1 MKLFPPAQP
10 RPAAPAGA
18 GFRKLAEPKQ
28 RTLIWSD
35 FTAGSPV
42 ADVMS
47 AVAYRD
53 VALGYASGLK
63 PGSALRAYLKSKYEL
78 AITVDAATTYTVDL
92 GALGIKLVL
101 STKTAPA
108 LPTNAHPDLVAYI
121 SSDAGTSWAKTDI
134 TAINTAASTVTITKT
149 ASATNRVK
157 LYYLSGNG
165 EIQLSVRKPQ
175 GSDVFNSK
183 VFGKPQRELYELDQ
197 TNERSAPKLTLPRPA
212 LLPPQWRLQLEAR
225 APHTIA
231 WVAEAEHDLSIPVYD
246 APVQVYDVAQFN
258 RVVEANL
265 QGGF

>member
-18 GFRKLAEPKQ
+18 GFRKLDEPKQ

-42 ADVMS
+42 ADVLS
-47 AVAYRD
+47 TVAYVD
-53 VALGYASGLK
+53 VALGYARGLL
-63 PGSALRAYLKSKYEL
+63 PLSALKVYLKSKYEL
-78 AITVDAATTYTVDL
+78 AITVDAATTYTVNL
-92 GALGIKLVL
+92 GTLGIKLVL

-121 SSDAGTSWAKTDI
+121 SSDAGTSWAETTI
-134 TAINTAASTVTITKT
+134 TAVDTAANTVTITKT

-175 GSDVFNSK
+175 GSDIFNSK
-183 VFGKPQRELYELDQ
+183 LFGKPQRELYELDQ
-197 TNERSAPKLTLPRPA
+197 TNERSAPKLTMARPA